1 MAMASKTMDMT
12 KGPLFVKIL
21 KLSVPMIFTGIL
33 QLLFSTADLIVIG
46 QFAGSGSLA
55 AVGATTSLNH
65 LIINLV
71 LGLSVGANVLM
82 SQAIGAKNR
91 DKAERVVHTSMLLAI
106 VAGAAFS
113 LIGFF
118 ISRPA
123 LTLMKTDPEVL
134 DKATLYLEIIFLGT
148 IANVVYNF
156 GAAILRAK
164 GDTTRPLIYLTI
176 AGVVNVI
183 LNIVFVVVLKMDVE
197 GVAIPTVAS
206 QVLSAVLVVIAL
218 LREKGECRFI
228 PKKLRFHATEV
239 KEILGIG
246 VPSGVLSSLFS
257 IANVLIQSQVNS
269 FGKEFMAASSASS
282 SIEAFTYVAMNA
294 VSSSTSA
301 VVGQN
306 YGAGRKK
313 RIVTAMWQSSL
324 LIMIAFAVIGGP
336 TMIFARP
343 FASLYNSEPHVIDYT
358 LERLFVIMPTY
369 FLCGLAEV
377 FISAL
382 RGIGHSTAPTIAA
395 IGCVCAYRIVWVNTV
410 FVWFR
415 SIEVLFAC
423 YPISYVLEL
432 IVLPVMFVVFYRKLP
447 PEKVEKE
454 EAELLAE
461 EIAEDKTDDFAGKTC
476 DEPTENPFG
485 EVEPQSDGG
494 QPDDEVAATL
504 SE

>member
-91 DKAERVVHTSMLLAI
+91 DKAERVVHTSMLLAL

-156 GAAILRAK
+156 GAALLRAK

-218 LREKGECRFI
+218 LREKGECRFT

-269 FGKEFMAASSASS
+269 FGKDFMAASSASS

-301 VVGQN
+301 VAGQN
-306 YGAGRKK
+306 YGAGRLDRVK
-313 RIVTAMWQSSL
+313 RSVWVTLA
-324 LIMIAFAVIGGP
+324 IGVI
-336 TMIFARP
+336 
-343 FASLYNSEPHVIDYT
+343 YT
-358 LERLFVIMPTY
+358 LCTGAALLAGQDAILHLFTADEAVVTYGKLAMRWFCPFY
-369 FLCGLAEV
+369 FLLSILHGLAGAVRGTGASIPPMVVLLVSLCLFRVVWIQFLLPFFSGIEGV
-377 FISAL
+377 FILYPVSWGLGAL
-382 RGIGHSTAPTIAA
+382 LMILYAWKGK
-395 IGCVCAYRIVWVNTV
+395 W
-410 FVWFR
+410 
-415 SIEVLFAC
+415 
-423 YPISYVLEL
+423 LE
-432 IVLPVMFVVFYRKLP
+432 YH
-447 PEKVEKE
+447 
-454 EAELLAE
+454 
-461 EIAEDKTDDFAGKTC
+461 T
-476 DEPTENPFG
+476 
-485 EVEPQSDGG
+485 
-494 QPDDEVAATL
+494 
-504 SE
+504 